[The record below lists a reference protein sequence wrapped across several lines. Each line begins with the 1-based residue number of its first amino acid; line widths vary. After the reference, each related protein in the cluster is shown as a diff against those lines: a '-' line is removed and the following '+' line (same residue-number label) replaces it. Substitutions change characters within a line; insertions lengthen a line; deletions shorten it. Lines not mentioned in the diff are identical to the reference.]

1 MGSEQVSKLKFIIY
15 LKIYDILYFQF
26 FKTKGKYH
34 EQKVFRQNQGKSN
47 RAVFSRCQRERSRE
61 QIQRFKNDG
70 LYVDEGSQEKAK
82 ARDSRYEEA

>member
-1 MGSEQVSKLKFIIY
+1 M
-15 LKIYDILYFQF
+15 
-26 FKTKGKYH
+26 KGIYH

-82 ARDSRYEEA
+82 ARGGRYEEA